1 MDSILTHLTV
11 GRNGEAMKIV
21 SLAVLCGVLMLS
33 SCRHHAP
40 VARHFLRMP
49 AEYAGGLSSIQR
61 AKWLK
66 ENRRRLPDRKTLTAT
81 NHLILPG
88 ISTLRG
94 TVLRGMEVLHV
105 AESSCNGG
113 LAVVT
118 TPGDN
123 LDVAPHLAL
132 LTYDHAVYANAARK
146 IEVSGAPAAWRIDSS
161 NRAITGF
168 SRSGSPVAEVWWSG
182 HGWRTRRLP

>member
-1 MDSILTHLTV
+1 
-11 GRNGEAMKIV
+11 MKIV
-21 SLAVLCGVLMLS
+21 SLAVLCAVMMVS

-40 VARHFLRMP
+40 VTRHFLRMP
-49 AEYAGGLSSIQR
+49 AEFAGGLSGIQR

-66 ENRRRLPDRKTLTAT
+66 ENRRSLPDRKTLTAT

-118 TPGDN
+118 NPGDN
-123 LDVAPHLAL
+123 LNVAPHLAL
-132 LTYDHAVYANAARK
+132 LTYDHAVYANAAQK
-146 IEVSGAPAAWRIDSS
+146 MEVSGAAAVWRVISG
-161 NRAITGF
+161 RKAITGY
-168 SRSGSPVAEVWWSG
+168 SGGGSPVAEVWWSG
-182 HGWRTRRLP
+182 SGWRSRRLP